1 MEILKFDSAP
11 SKGNKKSSSR
21 GSSRPVL
28 AVVGLV
34 ALAALSTTLAGNISM
49 NSGNAVEFG
58 QGVSV
63 TAACDVT
70 GGITVAP
77 SASFVNASTGTG
89 VFNLGTIA
97 FSGIDS
103 TCAGKVFTMKAYDN
117 TAGSAPL
124 TLVTVGSTPTLY
136 NYATFAFS
144 AVTTTSHSSGT
155 NGLYGAATGAG
166 TDGTYSLGWTDTRT
180 VSAQSVQKITLESS
194 AN

>member
-11 SKGNKKSSSR
+11 RKGSNKSSSR
-21 GSSRPVL
+21 GTSRPVL

-70 GGITVAP
+70 AGITLAP
-77 SASFVNASTGTG
+77 SASFVNVANGTG
-89 VFNLGTIA
+89 SFNLGTIA

-103 TCAGKVFTMKAYDN
+103 ACANKVFTLKAYDN

-124 TLVTVGSTPTLY
+124 SLITTGTSTTW

-144 AVTTTSHSSGT
+144 AVGSTTHSSNT
-155 NGLYGAATGAG
+155 NAASYALGSG
-166 TDGTYSLGWTDTRT
+166 SNGTYDLGWTDTRT
-180 VSAQSVQKITLESS
+180 VSATNVYKFTLESS

>member
-21 GSSRPVL
+21 GSSRPL
-28 AVVGLV
+28 IAIVGIV
-34 ALAALSTTLAGNISM
+34 ALAALSTTLAAQITM
-49 NSGNAVEFG
+49 NSSQAVEFG

-70 GGITVAP
+70 AGITLAP
-77 SASFVNASTGTG
+77 SASFVNVANGTG
-89 VFNLGTIA
+89 SFNLGTIA

-103 TCAGKVFTMKAYDN
+103 ACEGKVFTLKAYDN

-124 TLVTVGSTPTLY
+124 TLVTTSGSPSTW
-136 NYATFAFS
+136 NYATFAYSSSTTKKS
-144 AVTTTSHSSGT
+144 ANAVLGNYTAGSGS
-155 NGLYGAATGAG
+155 NGTI
-166 TDGTYSLGWTDTRT
+166 DLGWSDTRT
-180 VSAQSVQKITLESS
+180 VSASNVYKFTLESS